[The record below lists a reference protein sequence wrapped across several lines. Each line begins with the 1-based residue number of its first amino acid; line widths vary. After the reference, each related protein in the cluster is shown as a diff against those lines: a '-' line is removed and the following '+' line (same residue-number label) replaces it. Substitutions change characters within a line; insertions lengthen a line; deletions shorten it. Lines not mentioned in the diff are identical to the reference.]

1 MKKRTKNLL
10 IASSIFATITNYTI
24 AKEIKYHQIINNHE
38 HSSTGPE
45 IIAHRGFSG
54 DTLENSN
61 EAIEKADQNECTNRI
76 EIDVRLT
83 ADETIVLSHDNHD
96 INTTNFVDLDLP
108 TTKKN
113 QYLILENLLNFD
125 EMTLTKLQRQITKIG
140 RAHV

>member
-24 AKEIKYHQIINNHE
+24 AKEMKYHKIINNHE

-61 EAIEKADQNECTNRI
+61 EAIKKADQNECTNRI
-76 EIDVRLT
+76 E
-83 ADETIVLSHDNHD
+83 
-96 INTTNFVDLDLP
+96 
-108 TTKKN
+108 
-113 QYLILENLLNFD
+113 
-125 EMTLTKLQRQITKIG
+125 KIG
-140 RAHV
+140 RASCRERVLRLV